1 MGSVNI
7 NKAQIKKYLKELR
20 LPGIREYFDEYIRL
34 ALKDSISYEQ
44 FFLGL
49 LEYESE
55 YRYENR
61 IKRYLRQSGLP
72 SEKTMDNFDLKRL
85 PFKIN
90 QQVKTLLAGDFSDRH
105 ENVLVFG
112 NPGSGKTHLL
122 CALGHELIK
131 QNKRILFTT
140 CSILVQELLIAK
152 RDLLLSKQL
161 RNLSK
166 FEAIIIDDI
175 GYVQQSREE
184 MEVLFTLLA
193 DRYERSSIM
202 LTSNLPFSKWEAI
215 FKDPM
220 VTAAAIDRL
229 VHHSIILE
237 LNIESYRM
245 EEAIKLKKKEEKK
258 N

>member
-1 MGSVNI
+1 MGLGKIEKS
-7 NKAQIKKYLKELR
+7 QIKKYLKELR

-34 ALKDSISYEQ
+34 AIKDSISYEQ

-55 YRYENR
+55 YRYESR
-61 IKRYLRQSGLP
+61 ISRYLRQSGLP
-72 SEKTMDNFDLKRL
+72 SEKRMDTFDLKRL

-90 QQVKTLLAGDFSDRH
+90 QLVKTLTAGDFINRH

-112 NPGSGKTHLL
+112 VPGSGKTHLL

-131 QNKRILFTT
+131 QNKRVLFTT

-152 RDLLLSKQL
+152 RDLLLAKKLSK
-161 RNLSK
+161 LSK

-202 LTSNLPFSKWEAI
+202 LTSNLPFSKWEVI

-229 VHHSIILE
+229 VHHSVILE
-237 LNIESYRM
+237 LNISSYRT
-245 EEAIKLKKKEEKK
+245 AHAQSKK
-258 N
+258 NTNSK

>member
-1 MGSVNI
+1 MGLGKIEKS
-7 NKAQIKKYLKELR
+7 QIKKYLKELR

-34 ALKDSISYEQ
+34 AIKDSISYEQ

-55 YRYENR
+55 YRYESR
-61 IKRYLRQSGLP
+61 ISRYLRQSGLP
-72 SEKTMDNFDLKRL
+72 SEKRMDTFDLKRL

-90 QQVKTLLAGDFSDRH
+90 QLVKTLTAGDFINRH

-112 NPGSGKTHLL
+112 VPGSGKTHLL

-131 QNKRILFTT
+131 QNKRVLFTT

-152 RDLLLSKQL
+152 RDLLLAKKLSK
-161 RNLSK
+161 LSK

-202 LTSNLPFSKWEAI
+202 LTSNLPFSKWEVI

-237 LNIESYRM
+237 LNMPSYRM
-245 EEAIKLKKKEEKK
+245 EYAKNSKQGAKED
-258 N
+258 